1 MTIVRLSGKG
11 QLVIP
16 SEIRK
21 RYNLRKGDRFL
32 VREEAGEIVL
42 RPLERHP
49 LLDLRGAYKGG
60 TSLTEALLR
69 ERQSERA
76 KEDGGLLRGR
86 ACR

>member
-1 MTIVRLSGKG
+1 MTIIRLSGKG

-16 SEIRK
+16 SEIRNK
-21 RYNLRKGDRFL
+21 YNLRKGDRFL

-49 LLDLRGAYKGG
+49 LLELRGAYKGPS
-60 TSLTEALLR
+60 SLAEALIR

-76 KEDGGLLRGR
+76 KEDDKRV
-86 ACR
+86 